1 MTDYTASPLISEEAE
16 PLIHLIGNEYQLG
29 WRSVWLHTP
38 DEAVRVEY
46 RNSRLVLTVV
56 RKEKQHDS
64 EQPSPEHSEGIKQT
78 DEQYGTMGEGVPIG
92 LSLPEEG

>member
-1 MTDYTASPLISEEAE
+1 MTEYTEQPLISEEAN

-29 WRSVWLHTP
+29 WRSVWIHTP

-56 RKEKQHDS
+56 RKEK
-64 EQPSPEHSEGIKQT
+64 EHEHN
-78 DEQYGTMGEGVPIG
+78 GTVG
-92 LSLPEEG
+92 